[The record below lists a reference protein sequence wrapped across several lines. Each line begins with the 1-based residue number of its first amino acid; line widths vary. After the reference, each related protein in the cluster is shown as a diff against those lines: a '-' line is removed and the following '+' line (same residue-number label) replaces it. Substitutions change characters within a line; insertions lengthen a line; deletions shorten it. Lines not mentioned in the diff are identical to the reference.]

1 MGTCLTPA
9 AISNAEESFNREIAR
24 NYANQNDGRA
34 LPTFIF
40 ASFREFRG
48 ESISS
53 VQHLPQFQT
62 LKSHST
68 AKMRET
74 TRTRTTGAQ
83 CQSSFSRPFAS
94 FAVNP
99 ILSSKLARGTAAASY
114 QSTGL
119 SADTQ

>member
-24 NYANQNDGRA
+24 NYENQNDGRP
-34 LPTFIF
+34 LPIFIF

-83 CQSSFSRPFAS
+83 CQSSFSRPFAHFRGES
-94 FAVNP
+94 NSVQQAGQRD
-99 ILSSKLARGTAAASY
+99 SGSKLPVHGPV
-114 QSTGL
+114 G
-119 SADTQ
+119 